1 MCVVCGYNQPS
12 YRCIRNDLYLLSLV
26 SKIVEQ
32 ISVRDELGDEAK
44 WLLDSDAA
52 DQVDDVVVV
61 TLGDLLHHFN
71 LGEKVGALLPSGSIY
86 GNKQR
91 MHSNVILVC

>member
-1 MCVVCGYNQPS
+1 M
-12 YRCIRNDLYLLSLV
+12 
-26 SKIVEQ
+26 
-32 ISVRDELGDEAK
+32 RDELGDEAE
-44 WLLDSDAA
+44 WLLDGDAA

-61 TLGDLLHHFN
+61 ALGDLLHHFN

-91 MHSNVILVC
+91 MQSNVNSVC